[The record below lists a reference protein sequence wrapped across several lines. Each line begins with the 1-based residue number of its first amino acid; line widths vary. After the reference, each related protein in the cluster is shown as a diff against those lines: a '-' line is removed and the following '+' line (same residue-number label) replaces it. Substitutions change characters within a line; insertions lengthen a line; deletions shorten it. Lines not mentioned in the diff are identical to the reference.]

1 MDLPEMWRR
10 HILPAE
16 AASVK
21 ALNRRALERMKEW

>member
-10 HILPAE
+10 HVLLAE

-21 ALNRRALERMKEW
+21 ALSRRELERMKEW